1 VRSLMKSG
9 RCAPCRHGPETNI
22 PERDAIWMM
31 IRSRVVALA
40 FLAGLAGC
48 DHGARTYDSLSQ
60 IASEGDLSVVR
71 AAAVPEDA
79 TLIDIRSDVESGEY
93 YISYNAKDPLAWI
106 RDGGLKKAEVNIVP
120 MIRSSVGFG
129 ASLPPDAEF
138 YYRCGISRRLGA
150 EGMSAY
156 ELVLVGL
163 DGKRRYF
170 WNSFHDEDLERAL
183 CLETS
188 SR

>member
-1 VRSLMKSG
+1 M
-9 RCAPCRHGPETNI
+9 
-22 PERDAIWMM
+22 
-31 IRSRVVALA
+31 
-40 FLAGLAGC
+40 
-48 DHGARTYDSLSQ
+48 
-60 IASEGDLSVVR
+60 VR

-106 RDGGLKKAEVNIVP
+106 RDGGLKKAEANMVP
-120 MIRSSVGFG
+120 MIRSSIGFG
-129 ASLPPDAEF
+129 ASLPPDAEL
-138 YYRCGISRRLGA
+138 YYKCDISRRSGA
-150 EGMSAY
+150 EGVSAY

-170 WNSFHDEDLERAL
+170 WNSFHDEDIERAL
-183 CLETS
+183 CLGTS

>member
-1 VRSLMKSG
+1 M
-9 RCAPCRHGPETNI
+9 
-22 PERDAIWMM
+22 
-31 IRSRVVALA
+31 
-40 FLAGLAGC
+40 
-48 DHGARTYDSLSQ
+48 
-60 IASEGDLSVVR
+60 VR

-106 RDGGLKKAEVNIVP
+106 RDGGLKKAEANIVP
-120 MIRSSVGFG
+120 MIRSSIGFG
-129 ASLPPDAEF
+129 AILPPDAEF

-170 WNSFHDEDLERAL
+170 WSSFHDEGLERAL